1 MTHNMD
7 ASITDHFKQVQDP
20 RQHDVDHLLLEII
33 TIAICAVICGADS
46 WVEIAEFGEAK
57 EEWFRKFLRLP
68 HGIPSHDTFGRVFR
82 QLDPQQFQSGFVSWI
97 EAISQLTAGQ
107 VIAIDGKRLRRSHDG
122 RLGKAAIHMV
132 SAWASANRLVLG
144 QLKTDEKS
152 NEITAIP
159 ELLKVLTL
167 KGCIVTIDAM
177 GCQTKIAELIIE
189 EEGDYVL
196 ALKGNQETL
205 HNDVQDVLAYAQ
217 EINFRD
223 VAHDF
228 HKTVDKNHGRLEIRR
243 HWTVSDPEFIAFLD
257 PKGKWAGLQSIGV
270 VEAQRTIGDQTS
282 TELRYYIS
290 SLPGDAAQFAQAVRS
305 HWEIENK
312 VHWVLDVVFR
322 EDLSRVRTGFAAE
335 NFAVL
340 RHMALNL
347 LRHETSAKCGIK
359 AKRLKAGWSEDYL
372 LKVLSSLS

>member
-1 MTHNMD
+1 MTQNRG
-7 ASITDHFKQVQDP
+7 ASIADHFKQVQDP

-33 TIAICAVICGADS
+33 TIAICGVICGADN
-46 WVEIAEFGEAK
+46 WVEIAEFGDAK

-132 SAWASANRLVLG
+132 SAWATTNRLVLG
-144 QLKTDEKS
+144 QLKTEEKS

-167 KGCIVTIDAM
+167 EGCIVTIDAM
-177 GCQTKIAELIIE
+177 GCQTKIAQLIVE
-189 EEGDYVL
+189 AEGDYVL

-205 HNDVQDVLAYAQ
+205 HNDVQDLLAYAQ

-243 HWTVSDPEFIAFLD
+243 YWTVSDPEFISFLD

-270 VEAQRTIGDQTS
+270 VEAQRTVGDQTS

-312 VHWVLDVVFR
+312 VHWVLDVAFR

-359 AKRLKAGWSEDYL
+359 AKRLKAGWSQDYL